1 MKNLQKMGGI
11 AALYEAAAYIVAMVG
26 FLVVVDVAGVA
37 DPVQQVTLL
46 AENQVFLTILYLI
59 IYVLWGFFMVILSL
73 ALYERLKSGAPTIA
87 KMAAAFGIIWA
98 GLVIASG
105 TLYNLGMATVVDLYG
120 TDPAQA
126 GTVWL
131 TIDTVIQGLSGTEFV
146 GSTWILLVSWAAL
159 RGGEFSKVMNYLG
172 IVIGLAG
179 LLTVVPALAMMAFIF
194 GLGQIVWFIWL
205 GIVML
210 RSRQSVA
217 VEKPDTYMAR
227 PETS

>member
-11 AALYEAAAYIVAMVG
+11 AALYEAAAYMVAMVG

-46 AENQVFLTILYLI
+46 AENQTFLTILYLI
-59 IYVLWGFFMVILSL
+59 TYVLWGFFMIILSL
-73 ALYERLKSGAPTIA
+73 ALYERLKAGAPTIA
-87 KMAAAFGIIWA
+87 KMATAFGIIWA

-159 RGGEFSKVMNYLG
+159 RGGEFAKALNYLG

-205 GIVML
+205 GIVLL
-210 RSRQSVA
+210 RSQQSVVA
-217 VEKPDTYMAR
+217 EELDAYVAR
-227 PETS
+227 PETT

>member
-26 FLVVVDVAGVA
+26 FLLIVDVAGVA

-46 AENQVFLTILYLI
+46 AENQTFLTILHLI
-59 IYVLWGFFMVILSL
+59 TYVLWGFFMVILSL
-73 ALYERLKSGAPTIA
+73 ALYERLKAGSPTIA
-87 KMAAAFGIIWA
+87 KTATAFGLIWA

-131 TIDTVIQGLSGTEFV
+131 TIDTMIQGLSGTEFV

-159 RGGEFSKVMNYLG
+159 RGGEFPKAMNYLG

-179 LLTVVPALAMMAFIF
+179 LLTVVPALEMMALIF

-217 VEKPDTYMAR
+217 VEEPDTYMAR